1 MIGTFFLSKYG
12 TITKVKKEQTMVS
25 KGTTQNW
32 INFLGTHPNI
42 WLYIN
47 KIKAEESTAT
57 LKYIRLNN
65 DTLSYRNRNILDVDR
80 DLQFQNAKI
89 RYLTDKID
97 IMEYLDEVSNCVC
110 NYDEVKITLFKKL
123 NL

>member
-1 MIGTFFLSKYG
+1 
-12 TITKVKKEQTMVS
+12 MVS

-32 INFLGTHPNI
+32 INFLGNHPNI